1 MTSDRISFCQNV
13 LAVRLNAVTV
23 RLNVLTLRL
32 NAVTVRLNVLTLRLN
47 MVNLNASN
55 DSMGAVR
62 IKVKLTNAID
72 EALVSRGMLNP
83 DMLRVCETE
92 ALVDTGAVR
101 TVLPM
106 SIVQQLGLRIRGQQ
120 VAEYANG
127 MEESIGVTEPVIL
140 ELEGRETTEA
150 TLVTGNTVLIGQTV
164 LETLD
169 LLVDCK
175 NQRLVPNPEHPN
187 YSVMRI

>member
-1 MTSDRISFCQNV
+1 
-13 LAVRLNAVTV
+13 
-23 RLNVLTLRL
+23 
-32 NAVTVRLNVLTLRLN
+32 
-47 MVNLNASN
+47 MVNLNHANNASN

-62 IKVKLTNAID
+62 IQVKLTNAID
-72 EALVSRGMLNP
+72 EALVSRGMLNL
-83 DMLRVCETE
+83 DMLRVYETE

-101 TVLPM
+101 TVLPI

-120 VAEYANG
+120 V
-127 MEESIGVTEPVIL
+127 TEPVII
-140 ELEGRETTEA
+140 ELAGRETTEA
-150 TLVTGNTVLIGQTV
+150 TLVTGNIVLIGQTV

-187 YSVMRI
+187 YPVMRI

>member
-1 MTSDRISFCQNV
+1 MSI
-13 LAVRLNAVTV
+13 
-23 RLNVLTLRL
+23 
-32 NAVTVRLNVLTLRLN
+32 
-47 MVNLNASN
+47 MVNLNTSNNASN

-83 DMLRVCETE
+83 NMLQVYETE

-120 VAEYANG
+120 IAQYANG
-127 MEESIGVTEPVIL
+127 MEESIGVTEPVII

-175 NQRLVPNPEHPN
+175 NQRLTPNPEHPN
-187 YSVMRI
+187 YPVLRI